1 MNENNLAPMST
12 APTDTASTDTAPTGN
27 MEAREGRHD
36 TYIGMAIGFVVTS
49 LCMYVPAFLSNGDVL
64 PLLLLPPLL
73 FGVIGIL
80 IATLSPR
87 KRLGWGVFAGAAI
100 AFVVMVAL
108 LTYFLNTSK
117 N

>member
-1 MNENNLAPMST
+1 MNENNLAPMNT

-27 MEAREGRHD
+27 VEAREGRRD
-36 TYIGMAIGFVVTS
+36 TYVGMAIGLVVTS

-73 FGVIGIL
+73 FGVIGTL

-108 LTYFLNTSK
+108 MYYFISTSK

>member
-1 MNENNLAPMST
+1 MNQNNLAPKS
-12 APTDTASTDTAPTGN
+12 TAPTGN
-27 MEAREGRHD
+27 VEAPEGRRD
-36 TYIGMAIGFVVTS
+36 TYIGLAIGFVVTS
-49 LCMYVPAFLSNGDVL
+49 LCMYVPAFLANGDIL
-64 PLLLLPPLL
+64 PRLLLPPLL

-80 IATLSPR
+80 IATLTPR

-108 LTYFLNTSK
+108 LIYFLSTSK